1 MEQQIL
7 EAVLGIL
14 PFSLSEIENV
24 EENCGTMWI
33 ELKTGKVYA
42 LSVMECEEEES
53 VE

>member
-1 MEQQIL
+1 MLL

-14 PFSLSEIENV
+14 PFSLSETESV

-42 LSVMECEEEES
+42 FSFIECEEEES